1 MREMTMVPGWIAKEK
16 YDRVIDYLAE
26 RVFCPDFQEAYASY
40 LATPPVWERRVKQIR
55 QYLMPVYVGTYRF
68 RDGLVVEHHVCD
80 IPSLLQEHQKSPQQ
94 QHYLCI
100 LQLPDHAVS
109 VGPCFVERNRGAWPS
124 DARYASW
131 ATQAQERQGTSPA

>member
-1 MREMTMVPGWIAKEK
+1 MVPGWRATEK
-16 YDRVIDYLAE
+16 YERVIDYLAE

-40 LATPPVWERRVKQIR
+40 LATPPVWERRAKQIR
-55 QYLMPVYVGTYRF
+55 QYRMPVYVGTYRF
-68 RDGLVVEHHVCD
+68 RDGLVVEHHVYD
-80 IPSLLQEHQKSPQQ
+80 IPSLLQAHQQSPQQ

-100 LQLPDHAVS
+100 LKLPDHAVS
-109 VGPCFVERNRGAWPS
+109 VGPCYVERNKGAWPA